1 MAEMI
6 VSMDCQFALCGMQRN
21 LNLHF
26 ALNVANCKMETTPQ
40 TSKILAAA
48 LLGHGWEQNDLARE
62 SGINRATISMHLSG
76 LRPIRDDHLALYIT
90 ALDKSEQSR
99 LVSAW
104 LQDTLPADVI
114 TNVLDITTHSV
125 REEVRTWRPGLTPE
139 QAEMMDWWAAKL
151 AEDDE
156 LARIFHAI
164 TSKAGWQ
171 PTPIHPAPKIIH
183 FASGGS
189 THNQEHHEA

>member
-1 MAEMI
+1 
-6 VSMDCQFALCGMQRN
+6 MQRN

-26 ALNVANCKMETTPQ
+26 ALNVASCKMETTPK

-90 ALDKSEQSR
+90 ALDKSEQSH

-104 LQDTLPADVI
+104 LQDALPAEVI
-114 TNVLDITTHSV
+114 ANVLDSTTHSV
-125 REEVRTWRPGLTPE
+125 REEVRAWRPGLTSE
-139 QAEMMDWWAAKL
+139 QSEMMDWWAAKL

-156 LARIFHAI
+156 LARIFQAI
-164 TSKAGWQ
+164 TSKVGWQ
-171 PTPIHPAPKIIH
+171 PTPIQPAPKIIH
-183 FASGGS
+183 FATGGS

>member
-1 MAEMI
+1 
-6 VSMDCQFALCGMQRN
+6 MQRN
-21 LNLHF
+21 LNL
-26 ALNVANCKMETTPQ
+26 LLGQNVASCKMETTPK

-104 LQDTLPADVI
+104 LQDTLPPDAVQ
-114 TNVLDITTHSV
+114 NVLDGAANSV
-125 REEVRTWRPGLTPE
+125 REEVRAWRPGLTSE
-139 QAEMMDWWAAKL
+139 QADMMDWWSAKL

-156 LARIFHAI
+156 LARIFEAI
-164 TSKAGWQ
+164 TRRSGWQ
-171 PTPIHPAPKIIH
+171 PDPIAHGTTLDHTAKVVFDIGKRLGKPPQTTPHPATDQPR
-183 FASGGS
+183 SL
-189 THNQEHHEA
+189 